1 MHSYSALFGAF
12 FFTLVLLLGI
22 AIVTLVGK
30 WKVYAKLG
38 MRLLK
43 RHVKR
48 AICKGTAT
56 WKLVKYQ
63 IDPLEYAA
71 RLAAGKGKE

>member
-1 MHSYSALFGAF
+1 MRRFQPRHKRQGFFLFA
-12 FFTLVLLLGI
+12 TPQVETWLL
-22 AIVTLVGK
+22 TR
-30 WKVYAKLG
+30 G